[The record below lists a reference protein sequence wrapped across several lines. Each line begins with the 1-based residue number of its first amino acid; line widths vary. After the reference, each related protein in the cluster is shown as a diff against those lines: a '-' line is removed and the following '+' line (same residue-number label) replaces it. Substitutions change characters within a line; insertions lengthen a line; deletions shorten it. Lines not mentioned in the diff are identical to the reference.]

1 MLQINDDIND
11 ELFRR
16 AAESYPL
23 KTDNSDWDAVVNKMN
38 SDDTTDE
45 PVVITKKR
53 KNNYR
58 FLLLLLLLIPL
69 IIFENINSTS
79 HKNTSKNNNDKEDIT
94 TNPKIIANN
103 INENN
108 VLKNKTEEA
117 ILTTNVTQ
125 PDSFHSD
132 KMLLLRSASQ
142 KTNIIASATVE
153 KVAKENIKQTYTSGQ
168 KSKMNIYNSK
178 PEANDQQTT
187 EAAFS
192 KPGKH
197 KKKMKGTSA
206 IAIKDGSQEN
216 IDIVKKEITVADNSP
231 VQPKAT
237 ENEISTTIPD
247 KLTGPVV
254 KTDSIKDSTKIT
266 TTKTTQ
272 EKENKKTSVEE
283 NKKKKS
289 AKKHFYAGLIIG
301 PDFSTIKLQSVKK
314 TGLSYGFLLGYRI
327 NKKWSIETG
336 FLQDRKYYSTDGK
349 YFNTKDLNYPPS
361 YKIEYVTGVCK
372 MLELPLNIR
381 YSFYTRKRSGLF
393 GSAGV
398 SAFFMQHESYIYDI
412 NYYGNRYS
420 RSYEYDNKSKSIPA
434 IVNISAGYTYKVG
447 KIGDLRIE
455 PYIKMPISKIGTGK
469 LPIQSG
475 GVFIIFTKD
484 IF

>member
-16 AAESYPL
+16 AADSYPL
-23 KTDNSDWDAVVNKMN
+23 KTDNADWGAVVNKMN

-45 PVVITKKR
+45 QVVITKKR

-58 FLLLLLLLIPL
+58 FLLLLLLIIPF

-79 HKNTSKNNNDKEDIT
+79 HKNISKNNNDKEDIT
-94 TNPKIIANN
+94 TTAKIITTKT
-103 INENN
+103 NENSTLN
-108 VLKNKTEEA
+108 NKTEVP
-117 ILTTNVTQ
+117 ILTTDATQ

-132 KMLLLRSASQ
+132 NRLHIRSASQ
-142 KTNIIASATVE
+142 NTNILASAPVE
-153 KVAKENIKQTYTSGQ
+153 KVQNENIKQTYTSGQ
-168 KSKMNIYNSK
+168 KSKMNINNSK
-178 PEANDQQTT
+178 PEADDQQIT
-187 EAAFS
+187 EAALTKS
-192 KPGKH
+192 NKH
-197 KKKMKGTSA
+197 KKKIKAASA
-206 IAIKDGSQEN
+206 IVIKNGSQAK
-216 IDIVKKEITVADNSP
+216 DDLVKKETTVADNNL
-231 VQPKAT
+231 VQPDDSETKM
-237 ENEISTTIPD
+237 TTTGQD
-247 KLTGPVV
+247 KKTGAVAE
-254 KTDSIKDSTKIT
+254 TDSLKDSTKT
-266 TTKTTQ
+266 TIAKTLP
-272 EKENKKTSVEE
+272 EKESKKTGVEE

-289 AKKHFYAGLIIG
+289 ATKHFYAGLIIG

-314 TGLSYGFLLGYRI
+314 TGLSYGFLLGYRF

-336 FLQDRKYYSTDGK
+336 LLQDRKYYSTDGK
-349 YFNTKDLNYPPS
+349 YFNTKNLNYPPS

-372 MLELPLNIR
+372 MMELPVNIS
-381 YSFYTRKRSGLF
+381 YIFYKRKRSGLF

-455 PYIKMPISKIGTGK
+455 PYIKLPISKIGTGK

-475 GVFIIFTKD
+475 GVFIVFTKD

>member
-1 MLQINDDIND
+1 MLQVNDDIND

-23 KTDNSDWDAVVNKMN
+23 KTDNADWGAVVNKM
-38 SDDTTDE
+38 SSVDTTDE
-45 PVVITKKR
+45 PVVNIKKR

-58 FLLLLLLLIPL
+58 FLLLLLLIIPL
-69 IIFENINSTS
+69 VIFENINPTS
-79 HKNTSKNNNDKEDIT
+79 HKNTSKNNNDKNDIT
-94 TNPKIIANN
+94 TTPKIKTAEN
-103 INENN
+103 NENST
-108 VLKNKTEEA
+108 LKNKTEEP
-117 ILTTNVTQ
+117 ILTADVTQ

-132 KMLLLRSASQ
+132 KRLYIRPASQ
-142 KTNIIASATVE
+142 NTNILASSPVE
-153 KVAKENIKQTYTSGQ
+153 KVPNENIKQTYTSGQ
-168 KSKMNIYNSK
+168 KSKMNIYNSQ
-178 PEANDQQTT
+178 PEGDDQQIT
-187 EAAFS
+187 ETALTKS
-192 KPGKH
+192 NKH
-197 KKKMKGTSA
+197 KKKMNGSSA
-206 IAIKDGSQEN
+206 IAIKEGSQEN
-216 IDIVKKEITVADNSP
+216 IDIEKKEITVADNKP
-231 VQPKAT
+231 VQQKAT
-237 ENEISTTIPD
+237 ETEIAAAITD
-247 KLTGPVV
+247 KPTDPVV
-254 KTDSIKDSTKIT
+254 KTDSIKDSTKIDI
-266 TTKTTQ
+266 TKTTQ
-272 EKENKKTSVEE
+272 EKENKKTLVDE

-314 TGLSYGFLLGYRI
+314 TGLSYGFLLGYRF

-336 FLQDRKYYSTDGK
+336 LLQDRKYYSTDGK

-381 YSFYTRKRSGLF
+381 YTFYKRSRSGLF

-434 IVNISAGYTYKVG
+434 IVNISAGYTYTLG

>member
-23 KTDNSDWDAVVNKMN
+23 KTDNADWGAVVNKMN
-38 SDDTTDE
+38 SDDTSDE
-45 PVVITKKR
+45 QVVITKKR

-58 FLLLLLLLIPL
+58 FLLLLLLIIPF

-79 HKNTSKNNNDKEDIT
+79 HKNISKNNNDKEDIT
-94 TNPKIIANN
+94 TTAKIITTKT
-103 INENN
+103 NENSTLN
-108 VLKNKTEEA
+108 NKTEVP
-117 ILTTNVTQ
+117 ILTTDATQ

-132 KMLLLRSASQ
+132 NRLHINSASQ
-142 KTNIIASATVE
+142 NTNILASSPVE
-153 KVAKENIKQTYTSGQ
+153 KVPNENIKQKYTSGQ
-168 KSKMNIYNSK
+168 KSKMNIYNSQ
-178 PEANDQQTT
+178 PEGDDQQIT
-187 EAAFS
+187 EAALTKS
-192 KPGKH
+192 NKH
-197 KKKMKGTSA
+197 KKKMNGKSA
-206 IAIKDGSQEN
+206 IAIKEGNQEN
-216 IDIVKKEITVADNSP
+216 IDISKKEITVADNSL
-231 VQPKAT
+231 VQQIAT
-237 ENEISTTIPD
+237 ENKISTVIPD
-247 KLTGPVV
+247 KVTYPGT

-266 TTKTTQ
+266 TANNTQ
-272 EKENKKTSVEE
+272 EKENKKTTVEE
-283 NKKKKS
+283 NKKKKL
-289 AKKHFYAGLIIG
+289 ATKHFYAGLIIG

-314 TGLSYGFLLGYRI
+314 TGLSYGFLLGYRF

-336 FLQDRKYYSTDGK
+336 LLQDRKYYSTDGK
-349 YFNTKDLNYPPS
+349 YFNTKNLNYPPS

-372 MLELPLNIR
+372 MMELPVNIS
-381 YSFYTRKRSGLF
+381 YIFYKRKRSSLF

-455 PYIKMPISKIGTGK
+455 PYIKLPISKIGTGK

-475 GVFIIFTKD
+475 GVFIVFTKD